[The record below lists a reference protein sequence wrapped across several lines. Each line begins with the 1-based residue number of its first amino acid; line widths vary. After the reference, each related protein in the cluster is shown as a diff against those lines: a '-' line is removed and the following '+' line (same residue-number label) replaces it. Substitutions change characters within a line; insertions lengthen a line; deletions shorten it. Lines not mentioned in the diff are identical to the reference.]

1 LINNKIDKH
10 VVGIILKTIKSFSEA
25 LIMKKILALMMLC
38 VMVFAVGCK
47 KKDIQND
54 AVTPETDVTI
64 TPDFADE
71 PSLRG
76 DLDKDLNLKT
86 IYFDFDKSEL
96 GTDALDTLK
105 ENAAYL
111 INNPK
116 VQVVVEGHCD
126 DRGTVEY
133 NLALGQRR
141 AVKVKEYYT
150 QLGVASNRMATI
162 SYGEE
167 KPVDTRSNESAW
179 AKNRRAETK
188 VMVQQ

>member
-1 LINNKIDKH
+1 
-10 VVGIILKTIKSFSEA
+10 
-25 LIMKKILALMMLC
+25 MKKVLALMLLG
-38 VMVFAVGCK
+38 VMVFAAGCK
-47 KKDIQND
+47 KKDIKSNL
-54 AVTPETDVTI
+54 TPDTDITI
-64 TPDFADE
+64 SQDFADE

-76 DLDKDLNLKT
+76 DMDKDINLR
-86 IYFDFDKSEL
+86 IVYFEFDRSDL
-96 GTDALDTLK
+96 GQDALNTLK

-111 INNPK
+111 INNTRVK
-116 VQVVVEGHCD
+116 VVVEGHCD

-150 QLGVASNRMATI
+150 QLGIASNRIATI

-167 KPVDTRSNESAW
+167 KPIDPRSNESAW

-188 VMVQQ
+188 VMVQ

>member
-1 LINNKIDKH
+1 
-10 VVGIILKTIKSFSEA
+10 
-25 LIMKKILALMMLC
+25 MKKVLVLALFGVL
-38 VMVFAVGCK
+38 FFTAGCGGK
-47 KKDIQND
+47 KKNID
-54 AVTPETDVTI
+54 AGTMPETDITI

-71 PSLRG
+71 PSIRG
-76 DLDKDLNLKT
+76 DLDKDINLKT
-86 IYFDFDKSEL
+86 IYFEFDRSEL
-96 GTDALDTLK
+96 SPDALNTLK

-111 INNPK
+111 INNTDVK
-116 VQVVVEGHCD
+116 IVVEGHCD

-150 QLGVASNRMATI
+150 QLGIASNRIATI

-179 AKNRRAETK
+179 TKNRRAESK
-188 VMVQQ
+188 VMVQ

>member
-1 LINNKIDKH
+1 MYGHTYVLRTTNNKN
-10 VVGIILKTIKSFSEA
+10 VLGGLT
-25 LIMKKILALMMLC
+25 MKKVLALAMLGFL
-38 VMVFAVGCK
+38 VFAAGCK
-47 KKDIQND
+47 KKDINGEGT
-54 AVTPETDVTI
+54 APETDVTI

-76 DLDKDLNLKT
+76 DLDKDINLKT
-86 IYFDFDKSEL
+86 IYFEFDRSEL
-96 GTDALDTLK
+96 SPDALNTLK

-111 INNPK
+111 INYPNVK
-116 VQVVVEGHCD
+116 VVVEGHCD

-150 QLGVASNRMATI
+150 QLGIAANRIATI

-167 KPVDTRSNESAW
+167 KPVDTRNNESAW
-179 AKNRRAETK
+179 AKNRRSETK
-188 VMVQQ
+188 VMVQ

>member
-1 LINNKIDKH
+1 
-10 VVGIILKTIKSFSEA
+10 
-25 LIMKKILALMMLC
+25 MKKVLALLMLG
-38 VMVFAVGCK
+38 VLVFAVGCK
-47 KKDIQND
+47 KKDIKD
-54 AVTPETDVTI
+54 GTALGTDITI

-76 DLDKDLNLKT
+76 DAERDVNLRT
-86 IYFDFDKSEL
+86 IYFDFDRSEL
-96 GTDALDTLK
+96 GSDALSTLK

-111 INNPK
+111 INNQK
-116 VQVVVEGHCD
+116 IKVVVEGHCD

-150 QLGVASNRMATI
+150 QLGVAANRIATI

-167 KPVDTRSNESAW
+167 KPVDSRSNESAW

-188 VMVQQ
+188 VIIQ

>member
-1 LINNKIDKH
+1 
-10 VVGIILKTIKSFSEA
+10 
-25 LIMKKILALMMLC
+25 MLLG
-38 VMVFAVGCK
+38 VLVFAAGCK
-47 KKDIQND
+47 KKDISGGG
-54 AVTPETDVTI
+54 ATPGSDIAI

-76 DLDKDLNLKT
+76 DLDRDINLKT
-86 IYFDFDKSEL
+86 IYFEFDRSEL
-96 GTDALDTLK
+96 GQDALNTLK

-111 INNPK
+111 INNPDVK
-116 VQVVVEGHCD
+116 IVVEGHCD

-133 NLALGQRR
+133 NLSLGQRR

-150 QLGVASNRMATI
+150 QLGIVSNRIATI

-179 AKNRRAETK
+179 SKNRRAETK
-188 VMVQQ
+188 AMVQ

>member
-1 LINNKIDKH
+1 
-10 VVGIILKTIKSFSEA
+10 
-25 LIMKKILALMMLC
+25 MKKILTVMLLG
-38 VMVFAVGCK
+38 VMVFAAGCK
-47 KKDIQND
+47 KKDINAGGVMPGSD
-54 AVTPETDVTI
+54 IAI

-76 DLDKDLNLKT
+76 DLDRDINLKT
-86 IYFDFDKSEL
+86 IYFEFDRSEL
-96 GTDALDTLK
+96 GQDALNTLK

-111 INNPK
+111 INNPDVK
-116 VQVVVEGHCD
+116 IVVEGHCD

-133 NLALGQRR
+133 NLSLGQRR

-150 QLGVASNRMATI
+150 QLGIVSNRIATI

-179 AKNRRAETK
+179 SKNRRAETK
-188 VMVQQ
+188 AMVQ

>member
-1 LINNKIDKH
+1 
-10 VVGIILKTIKSFSEA
+10 
-25 LIMKKILALMMLC
+25 MKKVLLLALFGVL
-38 VMVFAVGCK
+38 VFTAGCGGK
-47 KKDIQND
+47 KKNINDGAMPGTDI
-54 AVTPETDVTI
+54 TI

-76 DLDKDLNLKT
+76 DLDKDINLKT
-86 IYFDFDKSEL
+86 IYFEFDRSEL
-96 GTDALDTLK
+96 SPDALSTLK

-111 INNPK
+111 INNSEVK
-116 VQVVVEGHCD
+116 IVVEGHCD

-150 QLGVASNRMATI
+150 QLGIASNRIATI

-167 KPVDTRSNESAW
+167 KPLDTRSNESAW
-179 AKNRRAETK
+179 TKNRRAESK
-188 VMVQQ
+188 VMVQ